1 MSNETRAQQVI
12 EESRPML
19 TEFLED
25 IGLHQPGAELD
36 LKANLEP
43 FSTWV
48 DAQEIEERDRAFL
61 AARLA
66 AFISEYLIDVHAAD
80 RQVVDGKIFL
90 RLKVA
95 DGVLREFDPYKT
107 AAGMVMNKTSLKDF
121 LDKLCA

>member
-1 MSNETRAQQVI
+1 MTNDTRAQQVI

-25 IGLHQPGAELD
+25 VGLHQSGAPLD
-36 LKANLEP
+36 LKQALEP
-43 FSTWV
+43 VSNWV
-48 DAQEIEERDRAFL
+48 DAQQVEDEDRVYL

-80 RQVVDGKIFL
+80 RQIVDGKVLL

-107 AAGMVMNKTSLKDF
+107 AAGMVMNRTSLKDF